1 MRVIENKSIAW
12 GWCVALWVFLAGL
25 LVWDAGCAKPEPP
38 AKPVAVDVLA
48 PMRAQAVLI
57 THYCAG
63 KPSSYGSGLA
73 VSPQDIVTVGHVAV
87 CDKGTST
94 AHVKFPDGSEYD
106 MALTKLIRVP
116 DVVGKYPDG
125 WARFTVVNGGAF
137 KQEIVEPTLA
147 MPKVG
152 ETVCA
157 LNSAP
162 LVGTQCGTVTSLGD
176 GKPTFAFTLSVV
188 PGNSGSPVFDSN
200 GKYVGIE
207 LDCWTSGQGVCYPH
221 GGDAMISLGA
231 MFL

>member
-1 MRVIENKSIAW
+1 MCAVVNKPAAW
-12 GWCVALWVFLAGL
+12 GFLAALLVLLFGL
-25 LVWDAGCAKPEPP
+25 VVWDAGCAKPEPP

-48 PMRAQAVLI
+48 GMRSQAVTI
-57 THYCAG
+57 THLCAG

-73 VSPQDIVTVGHVAV
+73 VSPQDVVTVGHVAV
-87 CDKGTST
+87 CDKGVST
-94 AHVKFPDGSEYD
+94 ARVRFPDGSEYD

-116 DVVGKYPDG
+116 DVIGKYADG

-152 ETVCA
+152 EAVCA

-207 LDCWTSGQGVCYPH
+207 LDCWTSGNGACYPH
-221 GGDAMISLGA
+221 GGDAMLSLGA
-231 MFL
+231 LFL